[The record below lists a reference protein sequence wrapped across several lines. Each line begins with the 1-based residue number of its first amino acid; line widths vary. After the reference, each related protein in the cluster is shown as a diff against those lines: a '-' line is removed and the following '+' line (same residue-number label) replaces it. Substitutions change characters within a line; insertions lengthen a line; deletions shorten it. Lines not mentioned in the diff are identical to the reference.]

1 MYLCPWNSHWDWPT
15 NASRKIIIMTYV
27 ASPAYKCMTTR
38 IYYTKYVSTGRSSAL
53 QIFTFQLYIFLLCV
67 PCWLSPIHELN
78 QTDIQIHLRAKSDI
92 EDHTHI
98 LQRQN
103 SRQPNPRRVSLRIAM
118 LVHPHRLDVWI
129 SAAKFLAFLFMRS
142 EGAAEP
148 SFFSILLSLLDPHM
162 ETNVQQGFGQYLITH
177 LHCFGRLFTWWP
189 GPQSKGKVP
198 HLSWQQ

>member
-1 MYLCPWNSHWDWPT
+1 MLTWQGERRMKFHGMWGEFHHHETHLTRLPSSQYRYLCPWNSHWDWPT

-38 IYYTKYVSTGRSSAL
+38 IYYTKYVSTGCSSAL

-92 EDHTHI
+92 EDHTYI

-103 SRQPNPRRVSLRIAM
+103 SRQPNPRRVSLRICSN
-118 LVHPHRLDVWI
+118 VSTSYRLDVWI
-129 SAAKFLAFLFMRS
+129 SVAKFLAFLFARS

-148 SFFSILLSLLDPHM
+148 SPFYLFRSPHG
-162 ETNVQQGFGQYLITH
+162 N
-177 LHCFGRLFTWWP
+177 
-189 GPQSKGKVP
+189 
-198 HLSWQQ
+198 

>member
-1 MYLCPWNSHWDWPT
+1 MHAWGVLTPGLQMHG
-15 NASRKIIIMTYV
+15 ASLL
-27 ASPAYKCMTTR
+27 YK
-38 IYYTKYVSTGRSSAL
+38 VQALSL
-53 QIFTFQLYIFLLCV
+53 QIFTFQLYFIRIFYCV
-67 PCWLSPIHELN
+67 PCWPNPIHELK
-78 QTDIQIHLRAKSDI
+78 QTDIQIHRLCASSRRI
-92 EDHTHI
+92 EDHTYI
-98 LQRQN
+98 LLRQN

-118 LVHPHRLDVWI
+118 LVHPHRLDFWI

-148 SFFSILLSLLDPHM
+148 SFFSIPLSLLDPHM